1 MACTLK
7 IGNREIKYNHF
18 TDLFDNLSNEEIVDI
33 FKFQADT
40 FNRLLEL
47 KKDPVV
53 NKDEIER
60 LEELNYFNSN
70 NIYEANGISAI
81 LKKLDKEYLGRLSY
95 LENAINKTP
104 TTNEAKISELFEQY
118 KSLERE
124 FDKQQIPRTV
134 KKIANALNIK
144 SDYDFSRATGL
155 VTTNTGSK
163 STDGLTD
170 EQYFLVNKDEPLTVL
185 GKLEPRIPLS
195 KTEQNQ
201 LNKKLNLILRLSKG
215 FPPSNIKALNK
226 VASDLSSKVHEELHT
241 KLIAI
246 QLSDE
251 QAIPNKDG
259 FELTPKQE
267 EIYNNLVK
275 FSDVRF
281 TIHSKN
287 NTKRLY
293 GFISK
298 PLSSSG
304 GNNLTKSLS
313 EFGSNIDILKEYY
326 KVYENLYN
334 TLDKDKLKELTL
346 EAQEKG
352 GDNNVTL
359 PVKDIKPT
367 SISRVFPYKDAQ
379 TGVPAKLRDQYKE
392 GTTQYYPS
400 LIYPVIKDGKV
411 SFSYFVKGNAISVND
426 KEVINTLEREIQ
438 NNNQTVAYHLTKRFS
453 TESSITSV
461 DRVELSSLSF
471 PRLYDNKEKAAKLI
485 YSILSLDSVTPEMG
499 KILFGTTNSFIK
511 DTNELGQFNTILL
524 HYKDALGKDKSIRFA
539 TSDTNFSIQ
548 SIQDKLE
555 ELKGSNASINFV
567 SESYPENIQKQLED
581 IYLDIPTMNNT
592 LVKGGKAYYGKNTL
606 YKFTSDS
613 IDGLNEKGKYVLT
626 EDNQLEKKEE
636 GIKIKPVEKEE
647 LFTIESNTPDNLE
660 ELKATV
666 NISYRAKSF
675 VTGHLYYFILNNKGD
690 YKERLEGAKKEL
702 NRLAQLSSTSF
713 NDPTHRFFQ
722 WNALTRDEVKK
733 ELLTSVEEKLSV
745 TGLLTDGEIVSFDT
759 FETDE
764 TDMETQQ
771 YEDGYQLTVDLK
783 SKLPSA
789 VRKLIASLP
798 AVEYDSVSNSIVP
811 IVVSVEDKNKKYFKL
826 NKPTDYHKVFN
837 KLLNHLSSL
846 YMGGQLTGGK
856 FNSLDY
862 MLSAMVGYNI
872 NPKDKFLAS
881 IEKWDTPD
889 ADIINVGRA
898 LLNLPIENRNQIQ
911 TVFFNVFSKFKIPYL
926 NFFINEQKIK
936 ETNVEGKE
944 ETKIETKNYISNA
957 SEAKMISQL
966 SDNQIFYMLSKY
978 QIIANGKS
986 TLSAAFDTDTT
997 KFLNDADQV
1006 NRMKSTTVY
1015 KGLVEELRNRA
1026 NEIFAINLD
1035 YKAFEEQFLTDK
1047 GNLKQFIARFKE
1059 RYREGKLIDKDGK
1072 PVDVKNASSRVF
1084 RQFKDFI
1091 SGDSTVSFYVDGK
1104 NYFQATNES
1113 FLYTLFKQLQNPEF
1127 EDPNVMGWQR
1137 KDSLLY
1143 KLKATLNIGLSATR
1157 RNSAQVVVDSKLFRN
1172 TNPLEG
1178 ELVRFQKYLAN
1189 GYNPIFFPDT
1199 LSDATTELNITLPA
1213 DSQFIRQPH
1222 GSEAYLDTMMDAIKS
1237 EIKRIILIQKQ
1248 SLDPKVKKIPGVHN
1262 QGELKGNGNF
1272 FINFNQ
1278 LNRLYLEFNKE
1289 DASKKGTEIGN
1300 NTAQDIDLIIQT
1312 LYSDGDLINSSLLQ
1326 DSDIVLP
1333 DNVDKAIRSLY
1344 YRMIKAN
1351 ELGKNKEKVIEISNK
1366 FLEYKPGKKTEQD
1379 YFRSLIPQDI
1389 LNHPQSRIKALNISN
1404 KTYREMFE
1412 TLWEDFL
1419 MKQYLFSV
1427 HYRMFAGDMAYA
1439 KPRLEVVNTLDQLT
1453 EKLNTLSIDISKRQ
1467 KRYVS
1472 AHQHQLWMTKYVN
1485 AYTLADNPVTPS
1497 SDIFELYD
1505 ISEKEISKADS
1516 TDAATLISVEF
1527 FLNKML
1533 SSGEITFGEF
1543 MHQWAKHDP
1552 LAFEKRHKEYKEHPA
1567 WEDFKKVTKTVNGKR
1582 VTLDFDNLYS
1592 ANSSFTL
1599 KDLLSLNYEPVDFSI
1614 KKPLATSSQQ
1624 IEDGL
1629 NAEYYDKNA
1638 EYTILPNTL
1647 DKDSWLSKLHA
1658 SMVEDNV
1665 MMTYFK
1671 TARKL
1676 ASPEALK
1683 VDSLSED
1690 NKPKISTVDLEHY
1703 GLQVVVPVKE
1713 SNKISMGSQP
1723 QTLALADIESTDII
1737 GVDGD
1742 NLITG
1747 KTLIDEQYNALQE
1760 LYTTKLA
1767 KINDT
1772 LKLDESLASVNNLF
1786 GRSLKSLGFSSDEI
1800 TNTLKLHNGKYN
1812 TPLSFSNLR
1821 LKLIAILKKEY
1832 NKLFKQKAT
1841 GHSYVLAPEEYLKT
1855 NFYKP
1860 KRGESIVPT
1869 NIKNSIIWVSQEEKE
1884 RFERINGLSYF
1895 EIVRK
1900 NDAKGKEYSKEEIVK
1915 IFNQYDE
1922 LEKIADKDLRK
1933 DKRNSL
1939 ESTIKEIHKSYEIEL
1954 PRVILPAFF
1963 QVEGKTVDIKKYVN
1977 SEGYLDTDRI
1987 PVEAL
1992 TLFGF
1997 RIPYQSKGSGAGLK
2011 VAGFLPYE
2019 QKDTLFL
2026 PQEMIPQ
2033 TGTDFDVDKFF
2044 VYFKNL
2050 EHNYTSTL
2058 LKRIKSKFKDPKVLG
2073 EVFRKLATEKDIV
2086 ISSQLRSD
2094 ITMFLYE
2101 LQEDNLYSSL
2111 KEYGQIEGFNDALL
2125 DTLNFFNE
2133 GDLLTIQDL
2142 KESTN
2147 IDHSKVKF
2155 NTATDS
2161 IANAENKLL
2170 DVYLKSFSLNTIKDI
2185 IQPLGNGEFEAAS
2198 REISELKRQ
2207 GKELTTLN
2215 VVNDLNSYHYQKEL
2229 YENNNFGKTALG
2241 IFVVGSIMNEVMRRN
2256 NPTIFVE
2263 DMKVDGKLVSYGNK
2277 YTLDGSIKKSKQFM
2291 QSSNVAV
2298 DVAKLGSVLKDS
2310 GITNDNISFVTTM
2323 MMFGLTFKQI
2333 FHIINSNPFKDYI
2346 ASISSERTLL
2356 GLKGRTPNP
2365 VRDEIDEEVGEIG
2378 RDKPT
2383 KWNKYFKVY
2392 VNSDFNA
2399 LNKLDYKGLYHFYKF
2414 LYFTELHGKR
2424 INHYISSFD
2433 GYRKGLPSTIIEVLG
2448 KISKIDKLS
2457 FIEKSEKVLPFIL
2470 EDKNFPTIYH
2480 NGYTQVMN
2488 SVNQLFPEYR
2498 KLIPE
2503 IIDFIESSSSVKD
2516 RVIKEDALKKIEE
2529 DVVKYFTSGIVDTQK
2544 FKDTVGLSFTIEGVS
2559 RLYAHYPKIALNK
2572 LIELLPVVKNKITL
2586 STSFINNLVIKTENN
2601 VNNIL
2606 YEVNKELN
2614 YDHKKELYSY
2624 LVNPDEDVDLRKVA
2638 MLIVALRYTLYSDQY
2653 SNAKFKDL
2661 VGFET
2666 EELIGY
2672 PEYTRGLSDQLESQ
2686 ELTSDLIYQL
2696 HMNNTDLWNTE
2707 TNDKIIIPDKDPFLT
2722 ELRRN
2727 QIRFIVQPSSYSKFS
2742 VINTNYYVKV
2752 RKIDKE
2758 NSVFLLVTPNTGR
2771 LVSKIKYNGYFEEAV
2786 DFRDINNKRNSLIT
2800 SLIKEANL
2808 VEQLDEDSLESEI
2821 DQEIEYTEYVNPIP
2835 ELRSRLANAPE
2846 HYKIFLEVFSP
2857 FLEDLKLEIGT
2868 VNQYN
2873 PNNNTITLAE
2883 NSSDHVSIQHELNHA
2898 LTVNNMERW
2907 YNSLITRS
2915 AVENMIGGLNTLVD
2929 KLSPIRTELLSLK
2942 EALSSNTEAKTLRS
2956 IVTDFLEN
2964 NPSVESFITG
2974 MGVNVNNGD
2983 IATLTYS
2990 LSYLTDPITNPN
3002 SVEMFEGLAALSE
3015 PLFQELTSKIE
3026 YNGKSLLQTLV
3037 EKLRNLINSLVS
3049 NLGIEANE
3057 NTVLINLLSDMYS
3070 LIDKDDLFESK
3081 EETNPITPLLTIES
3095 NKVNELNENNTN
3107 EGEYSNK
3114 HGRFGKLIIT
3124 GSGYKFL
3131 PSDESSFSLSTDKQE
3146 PIYTGDSNGSNQSKD
3161 TKEIQKQDFARRVFN
3176 KLLYSESWYASAYKE
3191 ITRVFPKTSVV
3202 FIDQHTVQDT
3212 LTTID
3217 NHIVIN
3223 LNEIETKVLSEDHL
3237 DSLLSEE
3244 VIHLVYNNII
3254 TDAEKKDLFNS
3265 LSQKEI
3271 KKINQYYF
3279 TDPDTQN
3286 TLNDFQVGSEY
3297 IRMAVQQ
3304 YLFNKT
3310 SEDDMLNT
3318 IKDKAPNIYNKIIT
3332 ALIKIKKFIINKISS
3347 DKFTTELVNRITK
3360 LEDYN
3365 TYSNNNQNSNS
3376 LLPSNGSVINN
3387 DVKISQVNKV
3397 NQSLQEGLQWLHQI
3411 MPNVEPKLVD
3421 GLINNIANG
3430 SYDILEDLITL
3441 SKDFANKNVVKEEV
3455 FHKIFNLLPKKEQG
3469 KLLDEGSKKYGIER
3483 GESKATIKYSTADQN
3498 KIEYVL
3504 RAVEILQS
3512 DKAKQVFEKGRKANW
3527 DLNKILTELQ
3537 IPKEQRQLI
3546 LDLGITDREQIALE
3560 LASKQNTEGF
3570 KDFNEGK
3577 QFQKLTVGEKARTI
3591 EQVTKEHRSIAAI
3604 KDLAAKLA
3612 HRIGGK
3618 VEFVNRTDV
3627 DWKGYNQGMTSM
3639 LNEAYMTSDTP
3650 FHEIAFHPIIRALK
3664 SMSSQKESVT
3674 LQQMIDNQEIEKK
3687 CS

>member
-104 TTNEAKISELFEQY
+104 TTDEAKISELFEQY

-195 KTEQNQ
+195 KTEQDQ

-259 FELTPKQE
+259 FELTPNQE

-304 GNNLTKSLS
+304 GNNLAKSLS

-379 TGVPAKLRDQYKE
+379 TGVPTKLRDQYKE

-411 SFSYFVKGNAISVND
+411 SFSYFVKGNTISIND
-426 KEVINTLEREIQ
+426 KEVISALEREIQ
-438 NNNQTVAYHLTKRFS
+438 NNDQTVAYHLTKRFS

-626 EDNQLEKKEE
+626 EDNQLEKKEDTTE
-636 GIKIKPVEKEE
+636 IKPTKKKV
-647 LFTIESNTPDNLE
+647 LATIESNTPDNLE
-660 ELKATV
+660 ELKATA
-666 NISYRAKSF
+666 NMSYRYKSF
-675 VTGHLYYFILNNKGD
+675 VTGHLYHFILNTKGD
-690 YKERLEGAKKEL
+690 YKERLEETKKEL

-733 ELLTSVEEKLSV
+733 ELLTSLEEKLSV

-798 AVEYDSVSNSIVP
+798 AVEYDPVDNSINP
-811 IVVSVEDKNKKYFKL
+811 IVVSVEDEAKDYFEL
-826 NKPTDYHKVFN
+826 NVPADYHKIFN

-872 NPKDKFLAS
+872 NPQDKFLAS

-936 ETNVEGKE
+936 ETNEEGKE

-1006 NRMKSTTVY
+1006 IKMKSTTQYVS
-1015 KGLVEELRNRA
+1015 LVEELRNRA
-1026 NEIFAINLD
+1026 NDIFAINLD
-1035 YKAFEEQFLTDK
+1035 YKPFEEQFLTDK

-1091 SGDSTVSFYVDGK
+1091 SDDSTVSFYVDGK

-1222 GSEAYLDTMMDAIKS
+1222 GSKAYLDTMMDAIKS

-1278 LNRLYLEFNKE
+1278 LNRLYLEQNKT
-1289 DASKKGTEIGN
+1289 SFQNLGTEIGN

-1439 KPRLEVVNTLDQLT
+1439 KPRLEVVDTLDQLT
-1453 EKLNTLSIDISKRQ
+1453 KKLNTLSIDISKRQ

-1472 AHQHQLWMTKYVN
+1472 AHQHQLWMTKYIN
-1485 AYTLADNPVTPS
+1485 AYTLADNSVTPS

-1516 TDAATLISVEF
+1516 TDAGTLIMAEF

-1742 NLITG
+1742 NLVTG

-1869 NIKNSIIWVSQEEKE
+1869 NIKNSISWVSQEEKE

-1900 NDAKGKEYSKEEIVK
+1900 NEAKGKEYSKEEIVK

-2185 IQPLGNGEFEAAS
+2185 IQPLGNDEFEAAS
-2198 REISELKRQ
+2198 REISTLKRQ

-2310 GITNDNISFVTTM
+2310 GITSDNISFVTTM

-2356 GLKGRTPNP
+2356 GLKGRIPNP
-2365 VRDEIDEEVGEIG
+2365 IRDDIDEEVGKIG
-2378 RDKPT
+2378 RDKPA

-2399 LNKLDYKGLYHFYKF
+2399 LNQLDSKGLYHFYKF

-2424 INHYISSFD
+2424 INQYISSFD

-2498 KLIPE
+2498 RLIPE
-2503 IIDFIESSSSVKD
+2503 IIDFVENSSSVKD

-2707 TNDKIIIPDKDPFLT
+2707 TNDKTIIMPDKDPFLT

-2727 QIRFIVQPSSYSKFS
+2727 QIPFIVQPSSYSKFS

-2857 FLEDLKLEIGT
+2857 YLEDLNLEIGT
-2868 VNQYN
+2868 INQYN

-2883 NSSDHVSIQHELNHA
+2883 NSSDHVSIQHELIHA

-2907 YNSLITRS
+2907 SNSSSTKGS
-2915 AVENMIGGLNTLVD
+2915 VENMIGALNILVD

-2964 NPSVESFITG
+2964 NPSIESFITG

-3070 LIDKDDLFESK
+3070 LIDKDDLFETK
-3081 EETNPITPLLTIES
+3081 EEKNEIKIPKYIINYNLINKDGSKRFASTNGKVINLNPVKTIDEFFDYFEGKEGGESSVQKLSVLNELSNKGYSLNKIKNILNSVKKINTFLILHEKDHIDNNDIDIYWKNGKDLLTKDKIDIEVRATLVALKTLENQTYSTLESQINYIEIEQKFKLRNLDGSRKRYSNFELLNSKVKKLNISNPEFKFRIGKVMGEKGDFKTYYSIFVESKTNPTTPLLTIES

-3131 PSDESSFSLSTDKQE
+3131 PSDESPFSLSTDKQE
-3146 PIYTGDSNGSNQSKD
+3146 SIYTGNSNGSNQSKD

-3191 ITRVFPKTSVV
+3191 ITRVFPETSVV
-3202 FIDQHTVQDT
+3202 FIDQREITETFIPLDGNIIINLANIPEDEIIPSNGRV
-3212 LTTID
+3212 ID
-3217 NHIVIN
+3217 NPVKPTKLTKTSFKYISNPEINPYKFTPDKGGYSDVISRLKSRLITLKITDKNMVIKDPNMFSRLQESWTNQAEKLYN
-3223 LNEIETKVLSEDHL
+3223 LVSIPKVMIEDNGKVKFRDYLFNEIDYKNGVITESNKSSGDRIKLEEAGLSQQNINHFFNNYFNESHTYSDGSSSESVNKEFSTSSYIEFINKRQRTNL
-3237 DSLLSEE
+3237 DANSFNTIGEYINELNRLALEPNDISIGLLSSEE
-3244 VIHLVYNNII
+3244 V
-3254 TDAEKKDLFNS
+3254 
-3265 LSQKEI
+3265 
-3271 KKINQYYF
+3271 
-3279 TDPDTQN
+3279 
-3286 TLNDFQVGSEY
+3286 
-3297 IRMAVQQ
+3297 
-3304 YLFNKT
+3304 
-3310 SEDDMLNT
+3310 
-3318 IKDKAPNIYNKIIT
+3318 DK
-3332 ALIKIKKFIINKISS
+3332 
-3347 DKFTTELVNRITK
+3347 
-3360 LEDYN
+3360 
-3365 TYSNNNQNSNS
+3365 
-3376 LLPSNGSVINN
+3376 
-3387 DVKISQVNKV
+3387 
-3397 NQSLQEGLQWLHQI
+3397 
-3411 MPNVEPKLVD
+3411 
-3421 GLINNIANG
+3421 
-3430 SYDILEDLITL
+3430 
-3441 SKDFANKNVVKEEV
+3441 
-3455 FHKIFNLLPKKEQG
+3455 
-3469 KLLDEGSKKYGIER
+3469 
-3483 GESKATIKYSTADQN
+3483 
-3498 KIEYVL
+3498 
-3504 RAVEILQS
+3504 RAC
-3512 DKAKQVFEKGRKANW
+3512 KR
-3527 DLNKILTELQ
+3527 
-3537 IPKEQRQLI
+3537 
-3546 LDLGITDREQIALE
+3546 
-3560 LASKQNTEGF
+3560 
-3570 KDFNEGK
+3570 
-3577 QFQKLTVGEKARTI
+3577 
-3591 EQVTKEHRSIAAI
+3591 
-3604 KDLAAKLA
+3604 
-3612 HRIGGK
+3612 
-3618 VEFVNRTDV
+3618 
-3627 DWKGYNQGMTSM
+3627 
-3639 LNEAYMTSDTP
+3639 
-3650 FHEIAFHPIIRALK
+3650 
-3664 SMSSQKESVT
+3664 
-3674 LQQMIDNQEIEKK
+3674 
-3687 CS
+3687 

>member
-1 MACTLK
+1 M
-7 IGNREIKYNHF
+7 
-18 TDLFDNLSNEEIVDI
+18 NL
-33 FKFQADT
+33 
-40 FNRLLEL
+40 
-47 KKDPVV
+47 
-53 NKDEIER
+53 
-60 LEELNYFNSN
+60 
-70 NIYEANGISAI
+70 
-81 LKKLDKEYLGRLSY
+81 
-95 LENAINKTP
+95 
-104 TTNEAKISELFEQY
+104 
-118 KSLERE
+118 
-124 FDKQQIPRTV
+124 
-134 KKIANALNIK
+134 
-144 SDYDFSRATGL
+144 
-155 VTTNTGSK
+155 
-163 STDGLTD
+163 
-170 EQYFLVNKDEPLTVL
+170 
-185 GKLEPRIPLS
+185 
-195 KTEQNQ
+195 
-201 LNKKLNLILRLSKG
+201 
-215 FPPSNIKALNK
+215 
-226 VASDLSSKVHEELHT
+226 
-241 KLIAI
+241 
-246 QLSDE
+246 
-251 QAIPNKDG
+251 
-259 FELTPKQE
+259 
-267 EIYNNLVK
+267 
-275 FSDVRF
+275 
-281 TIHSKN
+281 
-287 NTKRLY
+287 
-293 GFISK
+293 
-298 PLSSSG
+298 
-304 GNNLTKSLS
+304 
-313 EFGSNIDILKEYY
+313 
-326 KVYENLYN
+326 
-334 TLDKDKLKELTL
+334 
-346 EAQEKG
+346 
-352 GDNNVTL
+352 
-359 PVKDIKPT
+359 
-367 SISRVFPYKDAQ
+367 
-379 TGVPAKLRDQYKE
+379 
-392 GTTQYYPS
+392 
-400 LIYPVIKDGKV
+400 
-411 SFSYFVKGNAISVND
+411 
-426 KEVINTLEREIQ
+426 
-438 NNNQTVAYHLTKRFS
+438 
-453 TESSITSV
+453 
-461 DRVELSSLSF
+461 
-471 PRLYDNKEKAAKLI
+471 
-485 YSILSLDSVTPEMG
+485 
-499 KILFGTTNSFIK
+499 
-511 DTNELGQFNTILL
+511 
-524 HYKDALGKDKSIRFA
+524 
-539 TSDTNFSIQ
+539 
-548 SIQDKLE
+548 
-555 ELKGSNASINFV
+555 
-567 SESYPENIQKQLED
+567 
-581 IYLDIPTMNNT
+581 
-592 LVKGGKAYYGKNTL
+592 
-606 YKFTSDS
+606 
-613 IDGLNEKGKYVLT
+613 
-626 EDNQLEKKEE
+626 
-636 GIKIKPVEKEE
+636 
-647 LFTIESNTPDNLE
+647 
-660 ELKATV
+660 
-666 NISYRAKSF
+666 
-675 VTGHLYYFILNNKGD
+675 
-690 YKERLEGAKKEL
+690 
-702 NRLAQLSSTSF
+702 
-713 NDPTHRFFQ
+713 
-722 WNALTRDEVKK
+722 
-733 ELLTSVEEKLSV
+733 
-745 TGLLTDGEIVSFDT
+745 
-759 FETDE
+759 
-764 TDMETQQ
+764 
-771 YEDGYQLTVDLK
+771 
-783 SKLPSA
+783 
-789 VRKLIASLP
+789 
-798 AVEYDSVSNSIVP
+798 
-811 IVVSVEDKNKKYFKL
+811 
-826 NKPTDYHKVFN
+826 
-837 KLLNHLSSL
+837 
-846 YMGGQLTGGK
+846 
-856 FNSLDY
+856 
-862 MLSAMVGYNI
+862 
-872 NPKDKFLAS
+872 
-881 IEKWDTPD
+881 
-889 ADIINVGRA
+889 
-898 LLNLPIENRNQIQ
+898 
-911 TVFFNVFSKFKIPYL
+911 
-926 NFFINEQKIK
+926 
-936 ETNVEGKE
+936 
-944 ETKIETKNYISNA
+944 
-957 SEAKMISQL
+957 
-966 SDNQIFYMLSKY
+966 
-978 QIIANGKS
+978 
-986 TLSAAFDTDTT
+986 
-997 KFLNDADQV
+997 
-1006 NRMKSTTVY
+1006 
-1015 KGLVEELRNRA
+1015 
-1026 NEIFAINLD
+1026 
-1035 YKAFEEQFLTDK
+1035 
-1047 GNLKQFIARFKE
+1047 
-1059 RYREGKLIDKDGK
+1059 
-1072 PVDVKNASSRVF
+1072 
-1084 RQFKDFI
+1084 
-1091 SGDSTVSFYVDGK
+1091 
-1104 NYFQATNES
+1104 
-1113 FLYTLFKQLQNPEF
+1113 
-1127 EDPNVMGWQR
+1127 
-1137 KDSLLY
+1137 
-1143 KLKATLNIGLSATR
+1143 
-1157 RNSAQVVVDSKLFRN
+1157 
-1172 TNPLEG
+1172 
-1178 ELVRFQKYLAN
+1178 
-1189 GYNPIFFPDT
+1189 
-1199 LSDATTELNITLPA
+1199 
-1213 DSQFIRQPH
+1213 
-1222 GSEAYLDTMMDAIKS
+1222 
-1237 EIKRIILIQKQ
+1237 
-1248 SLDPKVKKIPGVHN
+1248 
-1262 QGELKGNGNF
+1262 
-1272 FINFNQ
+1272 
-1278 LNRLYLEFNKE
+1278 
-1289 DASKKGTEIGN
+1289 
-1300 NTAQDIDLIIQT
+1300 
-1312 LYSDGDLINSSLLQ
+1312 
-1326 DSDIVLP
+1326 
-1333 DNVDKAIRSLY
+1333 
-1344 YRMIKAN
+1344 
-1351 ELGKNKEKVIEISNK
+1351 
-1366 FLEYKPGKKTEQD
+1366 
-1379 YFRSLIPQDI
+1379 
-1389 LNHPQSRIKALNISN
+1389 
-1404 KTYREMFE
+1404 
-1412 TLWEDFL
+1412 
-1419 MKQYLFSV
+1419 
-1427 HYRMFAGDMAYA
+1427 
-1439 KPRLEVVNTLDQLT
+1439 
-1453 EKLNTLSIDISKRQ
+1453 
-1467 KRYVS
+1467 
-1472 AHQHQLWMTKYVN
+1472 
-1485 AYTLADNPVTPS
+1485 
-1497 SDIFELYD
+1497 
-1505 ISEKEISKADS
+1505 
-1516 TDAATLISVEF
+1516 
-1527 FLNKML
+1527 
-1533 SSGEITFGEF
+1533 
-1543 MHQWAKHDP
+1543 
-1552 LAFEKRHKEYKEHPA
+1552 
-1567 WEDFKKVTKTVNGKR
+1567 
-1582 VTLDFDNLYS
+1582 
-1592 ANSSFTL
+1592 
-1599 KDLLSLNYEPVDFSI
+1599 
-1614 KKPLATSSQQ
+1614 
-1624 IEDGL
+1624 
-1629 NAEYYDKNA
+1629 
-1638 EYTILPNTL
+1638 
-1647 DKDSWLSKLHA
+1647 
-1658 SMVEDNV
+1658 
-1665 MMTYFK
+1665 
-1671 TARKL
+1671 
-1676 ASPEALK
+1676 
-1683 VDSLSED
+1683 
-1690 NKPKISTVDLEHY
+1690 
-1703 GLQVVVPVKE
+1703 
-1713 SNKISMGSQP
+1713 
-1723 QTLALADIESTDII
+1723 
-1737 GVDGD
+1737 
-1742 NLITG
+1742 
-1747 KTLIDEQYNALQE
+1747 
-1760 LYTTKLA
+1760 
-1767 KINDT
+1767 
-1772 LKLDESLASVNNLF
+1772 LASVNNLF

-1869 NIKNSIIWVSQEEKE
+1869 NIKNSITWVSQEEKE

-1900 NDAKGKEYSKEEIVK
+1900 NDVKGKEYSKEEIVK

-2111 KEYGQIEGFNDALL
+2111 KEYGQIEGFNEALL
-2125 DTLNFFNE
+2125 DTLNFFTSKE
-2133 GDLLTIQDL
+2133 APLTTQDL

-2155 NTATDS
+2155 NTAIDS

-2185 IQPLGNGEFEAAS
+2185 IQPLGNDEFEAAS
-2198 REISELKRQ
+2198 REISALKRQ

-2365 VRDEIDEEVGEIG
+2365 IRDDIEEEVKKIG
-2378 RDKPT
+2378 RDKPA

-2399 LNKLDYKGLYHFYKF
+2399 LNQLDKKGLYHFYKF

-2424 INHYISSFD
+2424 INQYISSFD

-2448 KISKIDKLS
+2448 KISKIGKLK
-2457 FIEKSEKVLPFIL
+2457 FIENSEKVLPFIL

-2503 IIDFIESSSSVKD
+2503 IINFIENSSSVKD

-2544 FKDTVGLSFTIEGVS
+2544 FKDTVGMSFTIEGVS

-2572 LIELLPVVKNKITL
+2572 LIELLPIVKNKITL

-2601 VNNIL
+2601 VNNVL

-2707 TNDKIIIPDKDPFLT
+2707 TNDKTIVMPDKDPFLT

-2727 QIRFIVQPSSYSKFS
+2727 QIPFIVQPSNYSKFS

-2857 FLEDLKLEIGT
+2857 YLEDLKLEIGT

-2915 AVENMIGGLNTLVD
+2915 AVESMIEGLNTLID

-2964 NPSVESFITG
+2964 NPSIESFITG
-2974 MGVNVNNGD
+2974 MGVNVSNGD

-3057 NTVLINLLSDMYS
+3057 NTVLINLLSNMYS
-3070 LIDKDDLFESK
+3070 LIDKDDLFETK
-3081 EETNPITPLLTIES
+3081 EEKNEIKIPEYVINYNLINKDGSKRFASTNGKVINLNPVKTIDEFFDYFEGKEGGESSVQKLSVLNELSNKGYSLNKIKNILNSVKKINTFLILHEKDHIDNNDIDIYWKNGKDLLTKDKIDIEVRATLVALKTLENQTYSTLESQINYIEIEQKFKLRNLDGSRKRYSNFELLNSKVKKLNISNPEFKFRIGKVMGEKGDFKTYYSIFVESKTNPTIPLLTIES
-3095 NKVNELNENNTN
+3095 NEINELNELNENNTN

-3131 PSDESSFSLSTDKQE
+3131 PSDESPFSLSTDKQE
-3146 PIYTGDSNGSNQSKD
+3146 SIYTGDSNGSNQSKD

-3191 ITRVFPKTSVV
+3191 ITRVFPETSVV
-3202 FIDQHTVQDT
+3202 FIDQHTISDT
-3212 LTTID
+3212 FTTID

-3223 LNEIETKVLSEDHL
+3223 LNEIETKVLFEEHL

-3244 VIHLVYNNII
+3244 IIHLVYNNII
-3254 TDAEKKDLFNS
+3254 TDVEKKELFNS

-3279 TDPDTQN
+3279 TDPNTQN

-3310 SEDDMLNT
+3310 SEDDMLKT

-3332 ALIKIKKFIINKISS
+3332 ALIKIKKFILNKISS
-3347 DKFTTELVNRITK
+3347 DKFTTELVKRITK

-3365 TYSNNNQNSNS
+3365 IYSN
-3376 LLPSNGSVINN
+3376 G
-3387 DVKISQVNKV
+3387 KV

-3411 MPNVEPKLVD
+3411 MPNVEPKLVG

-3455 FHKIFNLLPKKEQG
+3455 FHKIFNLLPKEEQE
-3469 KLLDEGSKKYGIER
+3469 KLLNEGSKKYGIER
-3483 GESKATIKYSTADQN
+3483 GESKATIKYSLADQN
-3498 KIEYVL
+3498 KINFGL
-3504 RAVEILQS
+3504 KSVEILQS
-3512 DKAKQVFEKGRKANW
+3512 EKAIQTFAKGEKNKW
-3527 DLNKILTELQ
+3527 DLNKILTELA
-3537 IPKEQRQLI
+3537 IPKEQKELI
-3546 LDLGITDREQIALE
+3546 LSLEKINNKPNVILPIGTSGSGKSTFIKSLPQKNLVVIEPDAMRVEFTGDINNKSKDKEIYEEAAKRAITAIKQGKQVVFDTTNLTKEKRLPFIEAIKKEIPNANIQYKLMELNPELAKQRIKAQIERGENRANVPDSTIDRHAESYKQMLEDIKNEPISNFEKNIREEIITDLLANYSYTIEINTAKRSEAEEIADMGITESGDRPFKPKQIPTQYYSNLTVNENFYKNNPDWEYKEQRIATPLITPSIKGHAQFAEANDIGWFRAWYNKKTGEVHVLEVQSDLFQKGRDKEDLTNDTFNESKAERQGGFVEDGDLDESGFEKNGVIYSYIQGLYYKGNNDKIYDKLITKEEYERALHGTENKSTKNQFLQLLNKDSNWVTFFIKAVIQDSAKMGYEKVLFPSGNTASKIEGHTTLEEFKKQKEDRIKELESSKVTKEIWIIEDFEGEEKHTFGSEKEANEWRNSQSFPDAWYKPYKDERQQKSSEQIDNEINQLKQELE
-3560 LASKQNTEGF
+3560 RVETEGF
-3570 KDFNEGK
+3570 GALRPIYNFYENTVTNILNKIHGKENVKQITDEYGNTWNEITLTPKMSETIRLNAPKGKIEYVGDLAIEEKIAEEAYNSKDEKVPSTLIGKFIQSLRNLLRNLFKERDNISRLIRNLNQGRIIPSNGKVIDNPVKPTKLTKTSFKYISNPEINPYKFTPDKGGYSDVVSRLKSRLITLKITDKNMVIKDPNMFSRLQESWTNQAEKLYNLVSIPKVMIEDNGKVKFRDYLFNEIDYKNGVITESNK
-3577 QFQKLTVGEKARTI
+3577 SSGDRIKLEEAGLSQQNI
-3591 EQVTKEHRSIAAI
+3591 NH
-3604 KDLAAKLA
+3604 
-3612 HRIGGK
+3612 
-3618 VEFVNRTDV
+3618 FFNN
-3627 DWKGYNQGMTSM
+3627 YF
-3639 LNEAYMTSDTP
+3639 NESHTYSDG
-3650 FHEIAFHPIIRALK
+3650 
-3664 SMSSQKESVT
+3664 SSSESV
-3674 LQQMIDNQEIEKK
+3674 NKEFSVSSYIEFINKRQRTNLDANSFNTIGEYINELNRLALEPNDISIGLLSSEEVDK
-3687 CS
+3687 RACKR

>member
-1 MACTLK
+1 
-7 IGNREIKYNHF
+7 
-18 TDLFDNLSNEEIVDI
+18 
-33 FKFQADT
+33 
-40 FNRLLEL
+40 
-47 KKDPVV
+47 
-53 NKDEIER
+53 
-60 LEELNYFNSN
+60 
-70 NIYEANGISAI
+70 
-81 LKKLDKEYLGRLSY
+81 
-95 LENAINKTP
+95 
-104 TTNEAKISELFEQY
+104 
-118 KSLERE
+118 
-124 FDKQQIPRTV
+124 
-134 KKIANALNIK
+134 
-144 SDYDFSRATGL
+144 
-155 VTTNTGSK
+155 
-163 STDGLTD
+163 
-170 EQYFLVNKDEPLTVL
+170 
-185 GKLEPRIPLS
+185 
-195 KTEQNQ
+195 
-201 LNKKLNLILRLSKG
+201 
-215 FPPSNIKALNK
+215 
-226 VASDLSSKVHEELHT
+226 
-241 KLIAI
+241 
-246 QLSDE
+246 
-251 QAIPNKDG
+251 
-259 FELTPKQE
+259 
-267 EIYNNLVK
+267 
-275 FSDVRF
+275 
-281 TIHSKN
+281 
-287 NTKRLY
+287 
-293 GFISK
+293 
-298 PLSSSG
+298 
-304 GNNLTKSLS
+304 
-313 EFGSNIDILKEYY
+313 
-326 KVYENLYN
+326 
-334 TLDKDKLKELTL
+334 
-346 EAQEKG
+346 
-352 GDNNVTL
+352 
-359 PVKDIKPT
+359 
-367 SISRVFPYKDAQ
+367 
-379 TGVPAKLRDQYKE
+379 
-392 GTTQYYPS
+392 
-400 LIYPVIKDGKV
+400 
-411 SFSYFVKGNAISVND
+411 
-426 KEVINTLEREIQ
+426 
-438 NNNQTVAYHLTKRFS
+438 
-453 TESSITSV
+453 
-461 DRVELSSLSF
+461 
-471 PRLYDNKEKAAKLI
+471 
-485 YSILSLDSVTPEMG
+485 
-499 KILFGTTNSFIK
+499 
-511 DTNELGQFNTILL
+511 
-524 HYKDALGKDKSIRFA
+524 
-539 TSDTNFSIQ
+539 
-548 SIQDKLE
+548 
-555 ELKGSNASINFV
+555 
-567 SESYPENIQKQLED
+567 
-581 IYLDIPTMNNT
+581 
-592 LVKGGKAYYGKNTL
+592 
-606 YKFTSDS
+606 
-613 IDGLNEKGKYVLT
+613 
-626 EDNQLEKKEE
+626 
-636 GIKIKPVEKEE
+636 
-647 LFTIESNTPDNLE
+647 
-660 ELKATV
+660 
-666 NISYRAKSF
+666 
-675 VTGHLYYFILNNKGD
+675 
-690 YKERLEGAKKEL
+690 
-702 NRLAQLSSTSF
+702 
-713 NDPTHRFFQ
+713 
-722 WNALTRDEVKK
+722 
-733 ELLTSVEEKLSV
+733 
-745 TGLLTDGEIVSFDT
+745 
-759 FETDE
+759 
-764 TDMETQQ
+764 
-771 YEDGYQLTVDLK
+771 
-783 SKLPSA
+783 
-789 VRKLIASLP
+789 
-798 AVEYDSVSNSIVP
+798 
-811 IVVSVEDKNKKYFKL
+811 
-826 NKPTDYHKVFN
+826 
-837 KLLNHLSSL
+837 
-846 YMGGQLTGGK
+846 
-856 FNSLDY
+856 
-862 MLSAMVGYNI
+862 
-872 NPKDKFLAS
+872 
-881 IEKWDTPD
+881 
-889 ADIINVGRA
+889 
-898 LLNLPIENRNQIQ
+898 
-911 TVFFNVFSKFKIPYL
+911 
-926 NFFINEQKIK
+926 
-936 ETNVEGKE
+936 
-944 ETKIETKNYISNA
+944 
-957 SEAKMISQL
+957 
-966 SDNQIFYMLSKY
+966 
-978 QIIANGKS
+978 
-986 TLSAAFDTDTT
+986 
-997 KFLNDADQV
+997 
-1006 NRMKSTTVY
+1006 
-1015 KGLVEELRNRA
+1015 
-1026 NEIFAINLD
+1026 
-1035 YKAFEEQFLTDK
+1035 
-1047 GNLKQFIARFKE
+1047 
-1059 RYREGKLIDKDGK
+1059 
-1072 PVDVKNASSRVF
+1072 
-1084 RQFKDFI
+1084 
-1091 SGDSTVSFYVDGK
+1091 
-1104 NYFQATNES
+1104 
-1113 FLYTLFKQLQNPEF
+1113 
-1127 EDPNVMGWQR
+1127 
-1137 KDSLLY
+1137 
-1143 KLKATLNIGLSATR
+1143 
-1157 RNSAQVVVDSKLFRN
+1157 
-1172 TNPLEG
+1172 
-1178 ELVRFQKYLAN
+1178 
-1189 GYNPIFFPDT
+1189 
-1199 LSDATTELNITLPA
+1199 
-1213 DSQFIRQPH
+1213 
-1222 GSEAYLDTMMDAIKS
+1222 
-1237 EIKRIILIQKQ
+1237 
-1248 SLDPKVKKIPGVHN
+1248 
-1262 QGELKGNGNF
+1262 
-1272 FINFNQ
+1272 
-1278 LNRLYLEFNKE
+1278 
-1289 DASKKGTEIGN
+1289 
-1300 NTAQDIDLIIQT
+1300 
-1312 LYSDGDLINSSLLQ
+1312 
-1326 DSDIVLP
+1326 
-1333 DNVDKAIRSLY
+1333 
-1344 YRMIKAN
+1344 
-1351 ELGKNKEKVIEISNK
+1351 
-1366 FLEYKPGKKTEQD
+1366 
-1379 YFRSLIPQDI
+1379 
-1389 LNHPQSRIKALNISN
+1389 
-1404 KTYREMFE
+1404 
-1412 TLWEDFL
+1412 
-1419 MKQYLFSV
+1419 
-1427 HYRMFAGDMAYA
+1427 
-1439 KPRLEVVNTLDQLT
+1439 
-1453 EKLNTLSIDISKRQ
+1453 
-1467 KRYVS
+1467 
-1472 AHQHQLWMTKYVN
+1472 
-1485 AYTLADNPVTPS
+1485 
-1497 SDIFELYD
+1497 
-1505 ISEKEISKADS
+1505 
-1516 TDAATLISVEF
+1516 
-1527 FLNKML
+1527 
-1533 SSGEITFGEF
+1533 
-1543 MHQWAKHDP
+1543 
-1552 LAFEKRHKEYKEHPA
+1552 
-1567 WEDFKKVTKTVNGKR
+1567 
-1582 VTLDFDNLYS
+1582 
-1592 ANSSFTL
+1592 
-1599 KDLLSLNYEPVDFSI
+1599 
-1614 KKPLATSSQQ
+1614 
-1624 IEDGL
+1624 
-1629 NAEYYDKNA
+1629 
-1638 EYTILPNTL
+1638 
-1647 DKDSWLSKLHA
+1647 
-1658 SMVEDNV
+1658 MVEDNV

-1723 QTLALADIESTDII
+1723 QTLALADIESSDII

-1742 NLITG
+1742 NLVTG

-1860 KRGESIVPT
+1860 KRVESIIPT
-1869 NIKNSIIWVSQEEKE
+1869 NIKNSITWVSQEEKE

-2125 DTLNFFNE
+2125 DTLNFFTSKE
-2133 GDLLTIQDL
+2133 APLTTQDL

-2185 IQPLGNGEFEAAS
+2185 IQPLGNDEFEAAS
-2198 REISELKRQ
+2198 REISALKRQ

-2229 YENNNFGKTALG
+2229 YENNNFGNTALG

-2256 NPTIFVE
+2256 NPPIFVE

-2365 VRDEIDEEVGEIG
+2365 IRDDIEEEVRKIG
-2378 RDKPT
+2378 RDKPA

-2399 LNKLDYKGLYHFYKF
+2399 LNQLDKKGLYHFYKF

-2424 INHYISSFD
+2424 INQYISSFD

-2448 KISKIDKLS
+2448 KISKIDKLK
-2457 FIEKSEKVLPFIL
+2457 FIENSEKVLPFIL

-2503 IIDFIESSSSVKD
+2503 IINFIENSSSVKD

-2544 FKDTVGLSFTIEGVS
+2544 FKDTVGMSFTIEGIS

-2572 LIELLPVVKNKITL
+2572 LIELLPIVKNKITL

-2601 VNNIL
+2601 VNNVL

-2696 HMNNTDLWNTE
+2696 HMNNADLWNTE
-2707 TNDKIIIPDKDPFLT
+2707 TNDKTIVMPDKDPFLT

-2727 QIRFIVQPSSYSKFS
+2727 QIPFIVQPSNYSKFS

-2786 DFRDINNKRNSLIT
+2786 DFRDINNKRNNLIT

-2857 FLEDLKLEIGT
+2857 YLEDLNLEIGT

-2915 AVENMIGGLNTLVD
+2915 AVENMIGGLNTLID

-2964 NPSVESFITG
+2964 NPSIESFIAG

-3049 NLGIEANE
+3049 DLGIEANE

-3081 EETNPITPLLTIES
+3081 EEKNEIKIPEYVINYNLINKDGSKRFASTNGKVINLNPVKTIDEFFDYFEGKEGGESSVQKLSVLNELSNKGYSLNKIKNILNSVKKINTFLILHEKDHIDNNDIDIYWKNGKDLLTKDKIDIEVRATLVALKTLENQTYSTLESQINYIEIEQKFKLRNLDGSRKRYSNFEFLNSKVKKLNISNPEFKFRIGKVMGEKGDFKTYYSIFVESKTNPTIPLLTIES
-3095 NKVNELNENNTN
+3095 NEINELNELNENNTN
-3107 EGEYSNK
+3107 KGEYSNK

-3131 PSDESSFSLSTDKQE
+3131 PSDESPFSLSTDKQE

-3176 KLLYSESWYASAYKE
+3176 KLLHSESWYASAYKE
-3191 ITRVFPKTSVV
+3191 ITRVFPETSVV
-3202 FIDQHTVQDT
+3202 FIDQHTISDT
-3212 LTTID
+3212 FTTID

-3223 LNEIETKVLSEDHL
+3223 LNEIETKVLFEEHL

-3244 VIHLVYNNII
+3244 IIHLVYNNII
-3254 TDAEKKDLFNS
+3254 TDVEKKELFNS

-3279 TDPDTQN
+3279 TDPNTQN

-3310 SEDDMLNT
+3310 SEDDMLKT
-3318 IKDKAPNIYNKIIT
+3318 IKDKVPNIYNKIIT
-3332 ALIKIKKFIINKISS
+3332 ALIKIKKFILNKISS
-3347 DKFTTELVNRITK
+3347 DKFTTELVKRITK

-3365 TYSNNNQNSNS
+3365 IYSN
-3376 LLPSNGSVINN
+3376 G
-3387 DVKISQVNKV
+3387 KV

-3411 MPNVEPKLVD
+3411 MPNVEPKLVG

-3455 FHKIFNLLPKKEQG
+3455 FHKIFNLLPKEEQE
-3469 KLLDEGSKKYGIER
+3469 KLLNEGSKKYGIER
-3483 GESKATIKYSTADQN
+3483 GESKATIKYSLADQN
-3498 KIEYVL
+3498 KINFGL
-3504 RAVEILQS
+3504 KSVEILQS
-3512 DKAKQVFEKGRKANW
+3512 DKAKQIFDKGEKNKW
-3527 DLNKILTELQ
+3527 DLNKILNELQ
-3537 IPKEQRQLI
+3537 VPKEQKQLI
-3546 LDLGITDREQIALE
+3546 LDLGKTNREEIITDL
-3560 LASKQNTEGF
+3560 LANYSYTIEINTTKERVQKDQSYLQPWERDENTLQTVERNTRYYSDLTVPGGTNGSYIEANIETPMIVPSIQSHAQFKTDNTVGWMRADEKQNYQE
-3570 KDFNEGK
+3570 KD
-3577 QFQKLTVGEKARTI
+3577 
-3591 EQVTKEHRSIAAI
+3591 
-3604 KDLAAKLA
+3604 
-3612 HRIGGK
+3612 
-3618 VEFVNRTDV
+3618 
-3627 DWKGYNQGMTSM
+3627 
-3639 LNEAYMTSDTP
+3639 
-3650 FHEIAFHPIIRALK
+3650 
-3664 SMSSQKESVT
+3664 
-3674 LQQMIDNQEIEKK
+3674 IDNLIEIMKK
-3687 CS
+3687 SGILEINCG

>member
-104 TTNEAKISELFEQY
+104 TTDEVKISELFEQY

-195 KTEQNQ
+195 KTEHDQ

-411 SFSYFVKGNAISVND
+411 SFSYFVKGNAISIND
-426 KEVINTLEREIQ
+426 KEVISALEREIQ
-438 NNNQTVAYHLTKRFS
+438 NNDQTVAYHLTKRFS

-567 SESYPENIQKQLED
+567 SKSYPENIQKQLED

-613 IDGLNEKGKYVLT
+613 IDGLNEKGEYVLT

-675 VTGHLYYFILNNKGD
+675 VTGHLYYFILNTKGD

-702 NRLAQLSSTSF
+702 TRLAQLSSTSF

-826 NKPTDYHKVFN
+826 NKPTDYHKIFN

-936 ETNVEGKE
+936 ETNEEGKE

-986 TLSAAFDTDTT
+986 TLSAAFDTDTI

-1006 NRMKSTTVY
+1006 IKMKSTTIY
-1015 KGLVEELRNRA
+1015 KDLVEELRNRA

-1059 RYREGKLIDKDGK
+1059 RYKDGK
-1072 PVDVKNASSRVF
+1072 AVDVKNASSRVF

-1091 SGDSTVSFYVDGK
+1091 SDDSTVSFYVDGK

-1222 GSEAYLDTMMDAIKS
+1222 GSKAYLDTMMDAIKS

-1439 KPRLEVVNTLDQLT
+1439 KPRLEVVDTLDQLT
-1453 EKLNTLSIDISKRQ
+1453 KKLNTLSIDISKRQ

-1543 MHQWAKHDP
+1543 MHQWAKHDS

-1760 LYTTKLA
+1760 LYTAKLA

-1869 NIKNSIIWVSQEEKE
+1869 NIKNSITWVSQEEKE

-1992 TLFGF
+1992 TLFGY

-2019 QKDTLFL
+2019 QKDTVFL

-2155 NTATDS
+2155 NIATDS

-2185 IQPLGNGEFEAAS
+2185 IQPLGNNEFEAAS

-2207 GKELTTLN
+2207 GEELTTLN
-2215 VVNDLNSYHYQKEL
+2215 VVYDLNSYHYQKEL

-2333 FHIINSNPFKDYI
+2333 FHIINSNPFEDYI

-2365 VRDEIDEEVGEIG
+2365 IRDDIEEEVKKIG
-2378 RDKPT
+2378 RDKPA

-2399 LNKLDYKGLYHFYKF
+2399 LNKLDKKGLYHFYKF
-2414 LYFTELHGKR
+2414 LYFTELHSKR
-2424 INHYISSFD
+2424 INQYISSFD

-2448 KISKIDKLS
+2448 KISKIDKLR
-2457 FIEKSEKVLPFIL
+2457 FIENSEKVLPFVL

-2488 SVNQLFPEYR
+2488 SINQLFPEYR

-2503 IIDFIESSSSVKD
+2503 IINFIENSSSVKD

-2544 FKDTVGLSFTIEGVS
+2544 FKDTVGMSFTIEGVS

-2601 VNNIL
+2601 VNNVL

-2707 TNDKIIIPDKDPFLT
+2707 TNDKTIIIPDKDPFLT

-2727 QIRFIVQPSSYSKFS
+2727 QIPFIVQPSSYSKFS

-2752 RKIDKE
+2752 RKIDKK

-2883 NSSDHVSIQHELNHA
+2883 NSSDHVSIQHELIHA

-2907 YNSLITRS
+2907 SNSSSTKGS
-2915 AVENMIGGLNTLVD
+2915 VENMIGGLNTLVD

-3081 EETNPITPLLTIES
+3081 EDAPKSVAKELVIPPYIINKSLSNADGSKRLAQANSKTKEIQLNPVSSISEFFDYIEGKVNSPTSQQKKQTLVELEKKGYSLDRIKSILNTTKKINTFLVLHEYDHILNNDSDVYFKNGPDFLTQDKIDIEVRATINSLQQIEDKPLNSLEPVSIVELEKKFKLRNPDGSAKKYLDYELLRKKVIKLNKNNPEFEFRIYNNESIGEVSDKRKYYSVSVKHRIINQTNPITPLLTIES

-3114 HGRFGKLIIT
+3114 HGRFGKLIIA

-3202 FIDQHTVQDT
+3202 FIDQREITETFIPLDG
-3212 LTTID
+3212 
-3217 NHIVIN
+3217 NIVIN
-3223 LNEIETKVLSEDHL
+3223 LANIPEDEIIPSNGRVINNPVEPTKLTKTSFKYISNPEINPYKFTPDKGGYSDVVSRLKSRLITLKITDKNMVIKDSNMFSRLQESWTNQAEKLYNLVSIPKVMIEDNGKVKFRDYLFNEIDYKNGVITESNKSSGDRIKLEEAGLSQQNINHFFNNYFNEPHTYSDGSSSEPVNKEFSVSSYIEFINKRQRTNL
-3237 DSLLSEE
+3237 DVNSFNTIGEYINELNRLALEPNDISIGLLSSEE
-3244 VIHLVYNNII
+3244 V
-3254 TDAEKKDLFNS
+3254 
-3265 LSQKEI
+3265 
-3271 KKINQYYF
+3271 
-3279 TDPDTQN
+3279 
-3286 TLNDFQVGSEY
+3286 
-3297 IRMAVQQ
+3297 
-3304 YLFNKT
+3304 
-3310 SEDDMLNT
+3310 
-3318 IKDKAPNIYNKIIT
+3318 DK
-3332 ALIKIKKFIINKISS
+3332 
-3347 DKFTTELVNRITK
+3347 
-3360 LEDYN
+3360 
-3365 TYSNNNQNSNS
+3365 
-3376 LLPSNGSVINN
+3376 
-3387 DVKISQVNKV
+3387 
-3397 NQSLQEGLQWLHQI
+3397 
-3411 MPNVEPKLVD
+3411 
-3421 GLINNIANG
+3421 
-3430 SYDILEDLITL
+3430 
-3441 SKDFANKNVVKEEV
+3441 
-3455 FHKIFNLLPKKEQG
+3455 
-3469 KLLDEGSKKYGIER
+3469 
-3483 GESKATIKYSTADQN
+3483 
-3498 KIEYVL
+3498 
-3504 RAVEILQS
+3504 RAC
-3512 DKAKQVFEKGRKANW
+3512 KR
-3527 DLNKILTELQ
+3527 
-3537 IPKEQRQLI
+3537 
-3546 LDLGITDREQIALE
+3546 
-3560 LASKQNTEGF
+3560 
-3570 KDFNEGK
+3570 
-3577 QFQKLTVGEKARTI
+3577 
-3591 EQVTKEHRSIAAI
+3591 
-3604 KDLAAKLA
+3604 
-3612 HRIGGK
+3612 
-3618 VEFVNRTDV
+3618 
-3627 DWKGYNQGMTSM
+3627 
-3639 LNEAYMTSDTP
+3639 
-3650 FHEIAFHPIIRALK
+3650 
-3664 SMSSQKESVT
+3664 
-3674 LQQMIDNQEIEKK
+3674 
-3687 CS
+3687 